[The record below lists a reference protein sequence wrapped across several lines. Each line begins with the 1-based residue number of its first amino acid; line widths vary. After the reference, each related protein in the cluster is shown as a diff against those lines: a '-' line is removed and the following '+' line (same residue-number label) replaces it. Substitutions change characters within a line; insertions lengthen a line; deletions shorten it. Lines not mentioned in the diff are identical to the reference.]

1 MLFKSMWK
9 IPLFGLLLVC
19 DISQNTTSE
28 FVENLQKTIKRFE
41 ETMKIQY
48 SHPEDIR
55 TGGFLDC
62 KIYWLQA
69 ECMWTYTHCISTLQE
84 SYIRKDY
91 FSKNDISWAV
101 WQNEG
106 VVEGRREQTEKG

>member
-1 MLFKSMWK
+1 MKDKEQHIQTKKIHAHMLFKSMWK
-9 IPLFGLLLVC
+9 IPLFGLLPVS

-55 TGGFLDC
+55 TEGFLDC
-62 KIYWLQA
+62 KIY
-69 ECMWTYTHCISTLQE
+69 
-84 SYIRKDY
+84 
-91 FSKNDISWAV
+91 
-101 WQNEG
+101 
-106 VVEGRREQTEKG
+106 

>member
-1 MLFKSMWK
+1 MVLDIHCRFLCHQEIELLNPILWISHLKIHAHMLFKSMWK

-62 KIYWLQA
+62 KIY
-69 ECMWTYTHCISTLQE
+69 
-84 SYIRKDY
+84 
-91 FSKNDISWAV
+91 
-101 WQNEG
+101 
-106 VVEGRREQTEKG
+106 